1 MIDII
6 MPKMGDGMEEGVI
19 LRWLK
24 KPGDKVENG
33 DLIAEV
39 ETDKASVDLPS
50 DVEGILVDVLITDGQ
65 SAPVG
70 AVIAHLGN
78 RDEMVVPPQPPVPV
92 QPPVPARPTVA
103 SPPAPHVEKDKE
115 APVERHEGSKREI
128 RVVASPLAKRIAAD
142 NGIDLSTVQGT
153 GPNGRIVEH
162 DVQQAM
168 KSRKAQPATTR
179 GAVPKVAEQG
189 HKIVQPMSRMRKL
202 IAERT
207 TQTKQNIPHFQVTV
221 SIDMTAVLLLR
232 TQLNS
237 ASEEPS
243 AKLSVGDF
251 VTKATALALAK
262 HQAVNALYEDDS
274 IVYCED
280 INVGFAVSMP
290 DGLIVPVIKQC
301 QHLSLRQISADTKR
315 LAEAAR
321 SLKIAPDEMTD
332 ATFSISNLGM
342 FGVDDF
348 VAIINPPAVAI
359 LAVGG
364 IHKQLVVNDDDT
376 TTIKSLMQVTVSADH
391 RALDGAV
398 VAQFLN
404 TLKAI
409 MESPY
414 KLL

>member
-6 MPKMGDGMEEGVI
+6 MPKMGDAMEEGVI

-24 KPGDKVENG
+24 KPGDKIENG

-50 DVEGILVDVLITDGQ
+50 DVEGILIELLITDGQ

-70 AVIAHLGN
+70 AVIARLGTA
-78 RDEMVVPPQPPVPV
+78 DEIVAPKAPPVV
-92 QPPVPARPTVA
+92 AEVPGIPDVAPKVAARTNKPEQ
-103 SPPAPHVEKDKE
+103 VESTKR
-115 APVERHEGSKREI
+115 AERVI
-128 RVVASPLAKRIAAD
+128 ASPLAKRIAAD
-142 NGIDLSTVQGT
+142 NGIDLNTVQGT

-168 KSRKAQPATTR
+168 KTQKALPPTTR
-179 GAVPKVAEQG
+179 GAVVKVAEQG

-207 TQTKQNIPHFQVTV
+207 TQTKQNVPHFQVTV
-221 SIDMTAVLLLR
+221 SIDMTAVLQLR
-232 TQLNS
+232 TQLNT
-237 ASEEPS
+237 ASEDPS

-262 HQAVNALYEDDS
+262 HQAVNALYEDEA

-301 QHLSLRQISADTKR
+301 QQLSLREISAETKR

-321 SLKIAPDEMTD
+321 SLKIAPEEMAD

-342 FGVDDF
+342 FGVDNF

-364 IHKQLVVNDDDT
+364 IHKQMVVNDDSFT
-376 TTIKSLMQVTVSADH
+376 SIKSMMQVTASADH

-409 MESPY
+409 LESPY